1 MARKELIKIGLGY
14 KYAPETFYVSVLQ
27 SDGTYKTLDIDM
39 SDYMWGYW
47 FATGQ
52 KEKAMAAVKR
62 YLRKRNKKQ
71 KGLVTY
77 GFYVKDSKTEY
88 LYCND
93 YRGVV
98 PEYDIAQKLL
108 FYKSYK
114 KQLYEENCRYY
125 LGSTAILNGRYE
137 VEKVN
142 QEYFAVDITR
152 PIRIRVNTKK

>member
-14 KYAPETFYVSVLQ
+14 KYASETFYISLLQ
-27 SDGTYKTLDIDM
+27 SDGSYKKLDIDI
-39 SDYMWGYW
+39 SEYMCGYW

-77 GFYVKDSKTEY
+77 GFYVKNSKTEY

-114 KQLYEENCRYY
+114 KQLYEDNCRYY
-125 LGSTAILNGRYE
+125 LGSTTTLNGRYA

-142 QEYFAVDITR
+142 QEYLTVDITR